1 MILSFLLAVF
11 VLLAAL
17 FSVAFIFFIISY
29 VMLEKEKTLLG
40 ITLLFSAALFSV
52 AFIFFIISYVMLL

>member
-40 ITLLFSAALFSV
+40 ITLLFSFVTVLLTL
-52 AFIFFIISYVMLL
+52 IIYSRGVVS

>member
-29 VMLEKEKTLLG
+29 VMLEKEKTLLV
-40 ITLLFSAALFSV
+40 ITLLFSFVTVLLTL
-52 AFIFFIISYVMLL
+52 IIYSRGVVS

>member
-17 FSVAFIFFIISY
+17 FSVAFISFIISY
-29 VMLEKEKTLLG
+29 VIMEKEKTLLG
-40 ITLLFSAALFSV
+40 ITLLFSFVTVLLTL
-52 AFIFFIISYVMLL
+52 IIYSRGVVS

>member
-17 FSVAFIFFIISY
+17 FSVAFISFIISY
-29 VMLEKEKTLLG
+29 VIMEKDKTLLG
-40 ITLLFSAALFSV
+40 ITLLFSFVTVLLTL
-52 AFIFFIISYVMLL
+52 IIYSRGVVS

>member
-17 FSVAFIFFIISY
+17 SSVAFILFIISY
-29 VMLEKEKTLLG
+29 VIMEKEKTLLG
-40 ITLLFSAALFSV
+40 ITLLFSFVTVILTL
-52 AFIFFIISYVMLL
+52 IIYSRGVTS